1 MGEADGFHQVFI
13 GAKRAGNR
21 TPNLRD
27 LNGVGQAGA
36 VIVSFVIDE
45 DLRLVFQT
53 AESGCVDDPF
63 AVALETCA
71 IVGFFL
77 RILAPFGI
85 LAADAVWRKGLVF
98 NLFKL
103 LSGVNHSMPLR
114 ELYV

>member
-1 MGEADGFHQVFI
+1 MTERGVPDIMGEADGFHQVFI

-53 AESGCVDDPF
+53 AE
-63 AVALETCA
+63 AV
-71 IVGFFL
+71 
-77 RILAPFGI
+77 
-85 LAADAVWRKGLVF
+85 VWMTLSRSRWKLV
-98 NLFKL
+98 
-103 LSGVNHSMPLR
+103 R
-114 ELYV
+114 